1 MDTQSDAVGA
11 QSNTKLRDSLQ
22 VQQRRQVRRS
32 AIALTL
38 LAFSVYASFIA
49 YAVLHG
55 RQP

>member
-1 MDTQSDAVGA
+1 LSDP
-11 QSNTKLRDSLQ
+11 LL

-38 LAFSVYASFIA
+38 LAVAVYASFIA

-55 RQP
+55 R